1 VERVMD
7 KSILVRDK
15 DGKLWQPSEENF
27 NTQGCWKDSEI
38 IARGDYYDLCKIK
51 VLVNEQL
58 KLERELTNVM

>member
-1 VERVMD
+1 MG

-27 NTQGCWKDSEI
+27 NTAVCWKDSEI
-38 IARGDYYDLCKIK
+38 IARGDFYDLCRIK

-58 KLERELTNVM
+58 NLERELTNVR